1 MSATPEALEQ
11 SRLEL
16 EEKILKIANL
26 QADTALKQIQTRP
39 EPWKVAV
46 GGIAA
51 GGALVGA
58 AGAAGALLA
67 RSLGH

>member
-1 MSATPEALEQ
+1 MSVSREELEE

-26 QADTALKQIQTRP
+26 QADTTLKQIETRT
-39 EPWKVAV
+39 EPWKVVV
-46 GGIAA
+46 GGVAA